1 MKTENNLDTD
11 QIRGLVWRLAIP
23 SMLAQFVSVFYSIVD
38 RMYIGNIAGTGEI
51 ALAGV
56 GICGPIVTMISSVA
70 FLVGVGGSPLMSIRL
85 GEKNQRAASQIL
97 ANCFM
102 LLTILS
108 VVITVISFMVKEK
121 LLMWFGAS
129 EAAFPYAND
138 YITICL
144 LGTVFAL
151 LSTGMNQFIICQG
164 FAKTGM
170 KSVLLG
176 AICNIVLDPVFM
188 FVFGLGVRGAAVATV
203 LSQMASCAYVL
214 KFLFGDK
221 PPIRITF
228 GNYDWQVMKRVLM
241 LGLSPFLIIAFDNVL
256 IISLN
261 MVIRRYG
268 GESQGDMLLTCMTIV
283 QSFMLMVT
291 MPLGGITGGTQT
303 ILGYNFGAGRP
314 DRIKK
319 AGFHISSL
327 ALGFTT
333 IMFILAH
340 TVPQYFVRIFTQ
352 NEAYVELTVWAIKI
366 YTMGIIPLALQY
378 AVVDGFVGMGV
389 AKVAISLSMF
399 RKVIFLGGAVL
410 IPVWFGIEKI
420 FYTEPVSDF
429 ISVVVSLTVTL
440 LTFEQ
445 VIKGSGKP
453 LTYGNG
459 GHIDEDCSNL

>member
-1 MKTENNLDTD
+1 MTENNLDTD

-56 GICGPIVTMISSVA
+56 GICGPIVTMVSSVA
-70 FLVGVGGSPLMSIRL
+70 FLVGVGGSPLMSIRM
-85 GEKNQRAASQIL
+85 GEKNHRAASQIL
-97 ANCFM
+97 ANCFL
-102 LLTILS
+102 LLTVLAA
-108 VVITVISFMVKEK
+108 VITVFSLMIKDK

-129 EAAFPYAND
+129 EATFSYANE

-151 LSTGMNQFIICQG
+151 LATGMNQFIICQG
-164 FAKTGM
+164 FAKVGM
-170 KSVLLG
+170 KSVILG
-176 AICNIVLDPVFM
+176 AVCNIVLDPVFM
-188 FVFGLGVRGAAVATV
+188 FVFGLGVRGAAIATV
-203 LSQMASCAYVL
+203 LSQMASCTYVL
-214 KFLFGDK
+214 RFLFGDK

-228 GNYDWQVMKRVLM
+228 GHYDWQIMRRVLL

-256 IISLN
+256 IIALN
-261 MVIRRYG
+261 MIIQRYG
-268 GESQGDMLLTCMTIV
+268 GESQGGKLLTCMTIV

-319 AGFHISSL
+319 AAGHIAGL
-327 ALGFTT
+327 ALIFTT
-333 IMFILAH
+333 MMFILAH
-340 TVPQYFVRIFTQ
+340 TVPQYFVRIFIR
-352 NEAYVELTVWAIKI
+352 NEAYVELTVWAIKV

-378 AVVDGFVGMGV
+378 TVVDGFVGMGA

-399 RKVIFLGGAVL
+399 RKAVFLVGAAL
-410 IPVWFGIEKI
+410 IPIWFGVEQI
-420 FYTEPVSDF
+420 FYIEPVSDF
-429 ISVVVSLTVTL
+429 VSVVVSLTVTFL
-440 LTFEQ
+440 VFNR
-445 VIKGSGKP
+445 VVVKKIA
-453 LTYGNG
+453 
-459 GHIDEDCSNL
+459 D